1 MTRKKNSNRVN
12 NNEINDQVILPFGE
26 LADLMPDAAIILDTS
41 MQIVYLNSNA
51 VDLFGYSTFEAVGQK
66 LDIFLPDEVII
77 SHSAHAAQFLIEE
90 TTSRR
95 MGENRLV
102 HGKHRDGRIIPLDIS
117 ITQRSWNNQLYV
129 ICVPRDIS
137 HQIAIQ
143 QSLNASEQRYRSMI
157 DSQNTSLCVWTG
169 KVILF
174 LQTRHIA
181 RCLEKP
187 SMN

>member
-26 LADLMPDAAIILDTS
+26 LADLMPDAAIILDAS

-137 HQIAIQ
+137 HQIAIHPVDHITRN
-143 QSLNASEQRYRSMI
+143 QSLLFGRAILRNGHNLCIEHWAVKQR
-157 DSQNTSLCVWTG
+157 V
-169 KVILF
+169 K
-174 LQTRHIA
+174 
-181 RCLEKP
+181 
-187 SMN
+187 